1 MIISLAGRQGSG
13 KTTVGKILAE
23 KLWFERFSTGDFMR
37 EMAMEKGMTLMEL
50 NTFSETDGGKIDAIL
65 DERQK
70 KLWQEKDNFII
81 DARLAWHFIPHSFKV
96 YLTVD
101 DFVGAS
107 RIVGDSANPLRH
119 STDVHASI
127 EEAMETT
134 KARRESES
142 KRYMNLYHV
151 DNHDL
156 THYDLVID
164 TTNTPPAE
172 VVQQILD
179 TLTQKGLITP
189 ESIA

>member
-1 MIISLAGRQGSG
+1 
-13 KTTVGKILAE
+13 
-23 KLWFERFSTGDFMR
+23 
-37 EMAMEKGMTLMEL
+37 
-50 NTFSETDGGKIDAIL
+50 
-65 DERQK
+65 
-70 KLWQEKDNFII
+70 
-81 DARLAWHFIPHSFKV
+81 LAWHFIPHSFKV

-134 KARRESES
+134 KARRKSES
-142 KRYMNLYHV
+142 KRYMNLYQV

-172 VVQQILD
+172 VVKQILD
-179 TLTQKGLITP
+179 TLTQKGLISSK
-189 ESIA
+189 SIS

>member
-13 KTTVGKILAE
+13 KTTVGKMLAE

-37 EMAMEKGMTLMEL
+37 EMAMEKDMTLMEL

-70 KLWQEKDNFII
+70 KLWEEKDNFII
-81 DARLAWHFIPHSFKV
+81 DARLAWHFIPQSFKV

-101 DFVGAS
+101 DFVWAS

-127 EEAMETT
+127 EEAIQTT
-134 KARRESES
+134 RARRESES
-142 KRYMNLYHV
+142 KRYMTLYEV

-164 TTNTPPAE
+164 TTSTPPAE
-172 VVQQILD
+172 VVKKILE
-179 TLTQKGLITP
+179 TLEERK
-189 ESIA
+189 

>member
-13 KTTVGKILAE
+13 KTTVGKMLAE

-50 NTFSETDGGKIDAIL
+50 NTYSETDGGRVDAIL

-70 KLWQEKDNFII
+70 KLGQEKDNFII
-81 DARLAWHFIPHSFKV
+81 DARLAWHFIPRSFKV

-101 DFVGAS
+101 DFIGAS
-107 RIVGDSANPLRH
+107 RIVWDSANPLRH

-127 EEAMETT
+127 DEAIQTT

-142 KRYMNLYHV
+142 KRYMSLYQV

-156 THYDLVID
+156 SHYDLVID
-164 TTNTPPAE
+164 TTNTHPTD
-172 VVQQILD
+172 VVNKIMDALA
-179 TLTQKGLITP
+179 QKWYIEN
-189 ESIA
+189 ESI

>member
-1 MIISLAGRQGSG
+1 
-13 KTTVGKILAE
+13 
-23 KLWFERFSTGDFMR
+23 MR

-70 KLWQEKDNFII
+70 KLGQEKDNFII
-81 DARLAWHFIPHSFKV
+81 DARLAWHFIPQSFKV

-101 DFVGAS
+101 DMVGAS

-119 STDVHASI
+119 STDVHAGT
-127 EEAMETT
+127 EEAMATT

-142 KRYMNLYHV
+142 KRYMSLYRV

-156 THYDLVID
+156 SHYDLVID
-164 TTNTPPAE
+164 TTSTPPE
-172 VVQQILD
+172 KVVEEILRKLQRD
-179 TLTQKGLITP
+179 TI
-189 ESIA
+189 

>member
-1 MIISLAGRQGSG
+1 M
-13 KTTVGKILAE
+13 LAE

-50 NTFSETDGGKIDAIL
+50 NTFSETDGGKVDAIL

-81 DARLAWHFIPHSFKV
+81 DARLAWHFIPQSFKV

-101 DFVGAS
+101 DFVWAS

-127 EEAMETT
+127 EEAIKTT

-142 KRYMNLYHV
+142 KRYMALYQV

-156 THYDLVID
+156 SHYDLIID
-164 TTNTPPAE
+164 TTNTPPTE
-172 VVQQILD
+172 VVNTIMH
-179 TLTQKGLITP
+179 TLIEKGFLQ
-189 ESIA
+189 

>member
-13 KTTVGKILAE
+13 KTTVGKMLAE

-37 EMAMEKGMTLMEL
+37 EMAIEKGMTLMKL
-50 NTFSETDGGKIDAIL
+50 NTFSETDGGKVDAIL

-70 KLWQEKDNFII
+70 KLGQEKDNFII
-81 DARLAWHFIPHSFKV
+81 DARLAWHFIPQSFKV

-107 RIVGDSANPLRH
+107 RIVWDSANPLRH

-127 EEAMETT
+127 EEAINTT
-134 KARRESES
+134 RARRESES
-142 KRYMNLYHV
+142 KRYMSLYQV

-156 THYDLVID
+156 SHYDLVID
-164 TTNTPPAE
+164 TTDIPPQK
-172 VVQQILD
+172 VVDEIIGALQSR
-179 TLTQKGLITP
+179 KLI
-189 ESIA
+189 

>member
-37 EMAMEKGMTLMEL
+37 EMAMEKGMSLMEL